1 MVDAAPVEKPGEV
14 DGMLHRVNHDLGT
27 TVRDEGNELEEL
39 PPFATKCQ
47 ASCLPGSLR
56 LGYLHSLLLQMRCEL
71 ISDFRLVSKTALDR
85 FISCH
90 PGHFI
95 RRRSHC

>member
-1 MVDAAPVEKPGEV
+1 
-14 DGMLHRVNHDLGT
+14 
-27 TVRDEGNELEEL
+27 
-39 PPFATKCQ
+39 
-47 ASCLPGSLR
+47 
-56 LGYLHSLLLQMRCEL
+56 L